1 VIGDVQLTVAVEY
14 VKGVDGHVAL
24 CRASRG
30 ELDKQQYVI
39 DEAWKTQVSAV
50 PLV

>member
-1 VIGDVQLTVAVEY
+1 MAVEY

-30 ELDKQQYVI
+30 ELDEQQSTMP
-39 DEAWKTQVSAV
+39 EKTQVSAV